1 MRKEDLKMFELYV
14 HTGEK
19 MYAEGAIK
27 TLKFLEIIENPGFW
41 SARFKRMSGVGYE
54 EIAGWAV
61 EKYVVP
67 FKIEKG

>member
-1 MRKEDLKMFELYV
+1 MRKEDLERGRLYV

-19 MYAEGAIK
+19 MYAEGAIQ
-27 TLKFLEIIENPGFW
+27 TLIFAEIIEHPGFW
-41 SARFKRMSGVGYE
+41 SARFKKMSGVGYE